1 MAIGAYRFS
10 HEKNLRVPEH
20 LSIIGFDDIHLAVYT
35 NPPLTTIRQ
44 SKREMG
50 TQAAK
55 LLIQRIAQQDLE
67 PRQEILDTE
76 LVIRGST
83 AVVLQPAGE
92 MNS

>member
-1 MAIGAYRFS
+1 MGA
-10 HEKNLRVPEH
+10 
-20 LSIIGFDDIHLAVYT
+20 
-35 NPPLTTIRQ
+35 
-44 SKREMG
+44 
-50 TQAAK
+50 QAAK
-55 LLIQRIAQQDLE
+55 LLLERIAQQDLE